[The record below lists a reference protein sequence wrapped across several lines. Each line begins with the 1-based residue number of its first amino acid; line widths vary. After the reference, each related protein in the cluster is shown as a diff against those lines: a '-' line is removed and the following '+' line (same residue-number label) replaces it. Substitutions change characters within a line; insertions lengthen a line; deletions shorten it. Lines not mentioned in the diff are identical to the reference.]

1 MKEFNRKKNF
11 KKAVLGLLL
20 LGIFNFS
27 TPLIASTPP
36 NDSLLTGEFVKNFD
50 ATYTLN
56 DNGAVFLINKHGK
69 IKISPTTDNKVII
82 KVRVSAN
89 TNSQSDADKIFSRI
103 NIQFSNSDLYV
114 KAETVIGELKGGWFF
129 NSGGNEDFTI
139 DYDVSM
145 PKNCNLDV
153 TNKYGDTYI
162 GALNNYVKIE
172 QHYGNFKLEAAK
184 YANIGLA
191 YGEGTLNEVG
201 GMTGNI
207 SYSHLSAPN
216 LKDLQLKSKYSE
228 FHIKKVQ
235 NAMIES
241 AYDDY
246 FLDDSKNIVI
256 NSRYGDFNI
265 GSVGDIRINSSYTD
279 FKIKSIASEGNFN
292 ANYGEVIVSKLE
304 SGFNALYITGN
315 YTNFKFDMDENVS
328 FQGDIAS
335 NYADLN
341 MPKGFVKKI
350 HDVHGSHETIVGY
363 MANEKAKSMLKA
375 KLNYGGLQLK

>member
-1 MKEFNRKKNF
+1 MKEFKKKKKF
-11 KKAVLGLLL
+11 KIIALGLFL
-20 LGIFNFS
+20 LGIFNF
-27 TPLIASTPP
+27 TAPIMASTPP
-36 NDSLLTGEFVKNFD
+36 EDSLLNGEFVKNFD

-69 IKISPTTDNKVII
+69 IKIAPTTDNKVII
-82 KVRVSAN
+82 KVRVTAN
-89 TNSQSDADKIFSRI
+89 TNSQSNADKIFSRV
-103 NIQFSNSDLYV
+103 NIQFSNSDTYV
-114 KAETVIGELKGGWFF
+114 KAETVITGVKGGWFF
-129 NSGGNEDFTI
+129 NVGGDEDFTI

-191 YGEGTLNEVG
+191 YGEGFLNEVG

-207 SYSHLSAPN
+207 SYSHLSASY
-216 LKDLQLKSKYSE
+216 LKDVQLKSKYSE
-228 FHIKKVQ
+228 FHIKKAQ

-246 FLDDSKNIVI
+246 FLDDAKNIVI

-265 GSVGDIRINSSYTD
+265 GSINDIRVNSSYTD
-279 FKIKSIASEGNFN
+279 FKIKSIANEGNFI
-292 ANYGEVIVSKLE
+292 ATYGEVVISKIE
-304 SGFNALYITGN
+304 SGFNAIDITGN
-315 YTNFKFDMDENVS
+315 YTNFKLGMDENIS

-341 MPKGFVKKI
+341 IPKSFVKKL
-350 HDVHGSHETIVGY
+350 HDIRGSHEEIVGY
-363 MANEKAKSMLKA
+363 MANDKAKSSIKA

>member
-1 MKEFNRKKNF
+1 MKEFNRKKIF
-11 KKAVLGLLL
+11 KKVVFGLLL
-20 LGIFNFS
+20 LGSIYFA
-27 TPLIASTPP
+27 TPIMASAPP

-69 IKISPTTDNKVII
+69 IKVSPTADNKVTI
-82 KVRVSAN
+82 KVRVTTN
-89 TNSQSDADKIFSRI
+89 TNSQTDANKIFSRI
-103 NIQFSNSDLYV
+103 NIQFSNSELYV
-114 KAETVIGELKGGWFF
+114 KAETVISEMKGGWFF

-162 GALNNYVKIE
+162 GVLSNYVKIE
-172 QHYGNFKLEAAK
+172 QHYGNFRLEGAK
-184 YANIGLA
+184 YANVGLA
-191 YGEGTLNEVG
+191 YGEGTLNEVE

-207 SYSHLSAPN
+207 SYSHLNAPN
-216 LKDLQLKSKYSE
+216 IKDLQLKSKYSE

-246 FLDDSKNIVI
+246 FLDDTKNIVI

-265 GSVGDIRINSSYTD
+265 GSVSDIRINSSYTD
-279 FKIKSIASEGNFN
+279 FKIKGISNEGNFST
-292 ANYGEVIVSKLE
+292 NYGEVIVSKVE
-304 SGFNALYITGN
+304 AGFNAMDITGN
-315 YTNFKFDMDENVS
+315 YTNFKFDMDEHIS
-328 FQGDIAS
+328 FRGDIAS

-341 MPKGFVKKI
+341 MPKGFTKKL

-363 MANEKAKSMLKA
+363 RENENSKSSIKA